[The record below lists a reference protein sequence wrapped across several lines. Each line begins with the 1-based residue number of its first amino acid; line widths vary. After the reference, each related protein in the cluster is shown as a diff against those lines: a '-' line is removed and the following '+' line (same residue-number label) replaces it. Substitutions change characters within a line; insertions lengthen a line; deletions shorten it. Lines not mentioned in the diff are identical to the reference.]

1 MFNIYQM
8 MLESANV
15 EIQSNEKDIELNTE
29 REKQKD
35 TQSSLTKLTYII
47 LIYVF
52 YIFGGLFNEKLTKN
66 EYEFTDTNNEIKK
79 FKFKDPL
86 IILCTLSSFELIVSF
101 YMSKKMKYK
110 LFQDSKISPITFY
123 DEAILGVLHTG
134 STFTSQLSLLYI
146 DFIVKTIGKS
156 CKSASI
162 IFLYFLNSIPFIH
175 NFLQKLLNNNT
186 GNNKNTKDKIYIK
199 DIIKVI
205 ITTISVFLFNL
216 NGEKSSKSGL
226 RTNSTFGILVLAT
239 SLFFDG
245 LLSLKEKMLQTNIS
259 NNSIYNGYEKIICW
273 EYMKIFAL
281 CTFIF
286 GISQVSFNIAFGNY
300 FEIIKQ
306 IIICKELMRDLI
318 IYALFDALGQSILF
332 MFLGLYGPLTLCIVT
347 SVRKILSISISII
360 YFGKTISFNQSLS
373 LILATSIIFWEVYDK
388 GNKYKNNEG
397 IKTS

>member
-66 EYEFTDTNNEIKK
+66 EYEFTYTNNEIKK

-245 LLSLKEKMLQTNIS
+245 LLSLKEKMIQTNIS

-306 IIICKELMRDLI
+306 IIVCKELMRDLI

>member
-1 MFNIYQM
+1 M

-29 REKQKD
+29 REKHND

-245 LLSLKEKMLQTNIS
+245 LLSLKEKMIQTNIS

>member
-1 MFNIYQM
+1 M

-15 EIQSNEKDIELNTE
+15 EIQSNEKDIELNIE
-29 REKQKD
+29 KEKQKE

-66 EYEFTDTNNEIKK
+66 EYDIKDSNNETKK

-86 IILCTLSSFELIVSF
+86 IILCTLSSFELVVSF

-175 NFLQKLLNNNT
+175 NFLQKLLNNNV
-186 GNNKNTKDKIYIK
+186 GNNKNSKDKIYIK

-216 NGEKSSKSGL
+216 NGEKNNRSGL

-245 LLSLKEKMLQTNIS
+245 LLSLKEKMIQTNIS
-259 NNSIYNGYEKIICW
+259 NNNIYNGYEKIICW

-286 GISQVSFNIAFGNY
+286 GISQVCFNIAFGNY
-300 FEIIKQ
+300 FDIIKE

-360 YFGKTISFNQSLS
+360 YFGKNISFNQSLS

>member
-1 MFNIYQM
+1 M
-8 MLESANV
+8 
-15 EIQSNEKDIELNTE
+15 
-29 REKQKD
+29 
-35 TQSSLTKLTYII
+35 
-47 LIYVF
+47 
-52 YIFGGLFNEKLTKN
+52 TKN

-245 LLSLKEKMLQTNIS
+245 LLSLKEKMIQINIS

-397 IKTS
+397 IKTN

>member
-1 MFNIYQM
+1 MINFYLM

-29 REKQKD
+29 REKQKE

-216 NGEKSSKSGL
+216 NGEKNNKSGL

-245 LLSLKEKMLQTNIS
+245 LLSLKEKMIQTNIS
-259 NNSIYNGYEKIICW
+259 NNSIYNGNEKIICW

-286 GISQVSFNIAFGNY
+286 GISQVGFNIAFGNY
-300 FEIIKQ
+300 FEIINQ
-306 IIICKELMRDLI
+306 IIVCKELMRDLI

>member
-1 MFNIYQM
+1 M

-245 LLSLKEKMLQTNIS
+245 LLSLKEKMIQTNIS

-388 GNKYKNNEG
+388 GNKYKNIEG

>member
-1 MFNIYQM
+1 M

-245 LLSLKEKMLQTNIS
+245 LLSLKEKMIQTNIS

-286 GISQVSFNIAFGNY
+286 GISQVCFNIAFGNY
-300 FEIIKQ
+300 FDIIKE

-332 MFLGLYGPLTLCIVT
+332 MFLGKYGPLTLCIVT

-360 YFGKTISFNQSLS
+360 YFGKNISFQQSLS
-373 LILATSIIFWEVYDK
+373 LILATTIIFWEVYDK
-388 GNKYKNNEG
+388 GSKYKNNDE
-397 IKTS
+397 IKRS

>member
-1 MFNIYQM
+1 M

-245 LLSLKEKMLQTNIS
+245 LLSLKEKMIQTNIS

>member
-66 EYEFTDTNNEIKK
+66 EYEFTDTNNETKK

-199 DIIKVI
+199 DIVKVI

-245 LLSLKEKMLQTNIS
+245 LLSLKEKMIQTNIS

-306 IIICKELMRDLI
+306 IINCKELMRDLI

>member
-1 MFNIYQM
+1 M

-245 LLSLKEKMLQTNIS
+245 LLSLKEKMIQTNIS

-286 GISQVSFNIAFGNY
+286 GISQVGFNIAFGNY

>member
-1 MFNIYQM
+1 M

-66 EYEFTDTNNEIKK
+66 EYEFTDTNNETKK

-199 DIIKVI
+199 DIVKVI

-245 LLSLKEKMLQTNIS
+245 LLSLKEKMIQTNIS

-306 IIICKELMRDLI
+306 IINCKELMRDLI

>member
-1 MFNIYQM
+1 M

-205 ITTISVFLFNL
+205 ITTISVFLFNI

-245 LLSLKEKMLQTNIS
+245 LLSLKEKMIQTNIS

>member
-1 MFNIYQM
+1 M

-66 EYEFTDTNNEIKK
+66 EYEFTDTNNETKK

-245 LLSLKEKMLQTNIS
+245 LLSLKEKMIQTNIS

>member
-1 MFNIYQM
+1 M

-245 LLSLKEKMLQTNIS
+245 LLSLKEKMIQTNIS

-332 MFLGLYGPLTLCIVT
+332 MFLGKYGPLTLCIVT

>member
-1 MFNIYQM
+1 M

-186 GNNKNTKDKIYIK
+186 ANNKNTKDKIYIK

-245 LLSLKEKMLQTNIS
+245 LLSLKEKMIQTNIS

>member
-1 MFNIYQM
+1 M

-245 LLSLKEKMLQTNIS
+245 LLSL
-259 NNSIYNGYEKIICW
+259 
-273 EYMKIFAL
+273 
-281 CTFIF
+281 
-286 GISQVSFNIAFGNY
+286 
-300 FEIIKQ
+300 
-306 IIICKELMRDLI
+306 
-318 IYALFDALGQSILF
+318 
-332 MFLGLYGPLTLCIVT
+332 
-347 SVRKILSISISII
+347 
-360 YFGKTISFNQSLS
+360 
-373 LILATSIIFWEVYDK
+373 
-388 GNKYKNNEG
+388 
-397 IKTS
+397 

>member
-1 MFNIYQM
+1 M

-66 EYEFTDTNNEIKK
+66 EYEFTDANNEIKK

-245 LLSLKEKMLQTNIS
+245 LLSLKEKMIQTNIS

-281 CTFIF
+281 RTFIF

>member
-1 MFNIYQM
+1 
-8 MLESANV
+8 MLESENV
-15 EIQSNEKDIELNTE
+15 EIQSNEKDVELNIE
-29 REKQKD
+29 KEKQKD

-66 EYEFTDTNNEIKK
+66 EYEYTDTNNETKK

-86 IILCTLSSFELIVSF
+86 IILCTLSSFSLIVSF

-110 LFQDSKISPITFY
+110 LFQDSKVSPISFY
-123 DEAILGVLHTG
+123 DEAILGILHTG

-175 NFLQKLLNNNT
+175 DFLQKLLNNNT
-186 GNNKNTKDKIYIK
+186 ANNKNSKDKINIK

-216 NGEKSSKSGL
+216 NRETNSKSGL
-226 RTNSTFGILVLAT
+226 KSSSTFGVLVLAT

-245 LLSLKEKMLQTNIS
+245 LLSLKEKMIQTNIS
-259 NNSIYNGYEKIICW
+259 NNSIYKGYEKIICW

-281 CTFIF
+281 CTFVF
-286 GISQVSFNIAFGNY
+286 GISQVCFNIAFGNY

-306 IIICKELMRDLI
+306 IIMCKELMRDLI

-360 YFGKTISFNQSLS
+360 YFGKNISFNQSLS

>member
-1 MFNIYQM
+1 
-8 MLESANV
+8 MLESENV
-15 EIQSNEKDIELNTE
+15 EIQSNEKDVELNIE
-29 REKQKD
+29 KEKQKD

-66 EYEFTDTNNEIKK
+66 EYEYTDTNNETKK

-86 IILCTLSSFELIVSF
+86 IILCTLSSFSLIVSF

-110 LFQDSKISPITFY
+110 LFQDSKVSPISFY

-175 NFLQKLLNNNT
+175 DFLQKLLNNNT
-186 GNNKNTKDKIYIK
+186 ANNKNSKDKINIK

-216 NGEKSSKSGL
+216 NRETNSKSGL
-226 RTNSTFGILVLAT
+226 KSSSTFGILVLAT

-245 LLSLKEKMLQTNIS
+245 LLSLKEKMIQTNIS
-259 NNSIYNGYEKIICW
+259 NNSIYKGYEKIICW

-281 CTFIF
+281 CTFVF
-286 GISQVSFNIAFGNY
+286 GISQVCFNIAFGNY

-306 IIICKELMRDLI
+306 IIMCKELMRDLI

-360 YFGKTISFNQSLS
+360 YFGKNISFNQSLS

-397 IKTS
+397 IKKN

>member
-199 DIIKVI
+199 DIVKVI

-245 LLSLKEKMLQTNIS
+245 LLSLKEKMIQTNIS

>member
-245 LLSLKEKMLQTNIS
+245 LLSLKEKMIQTNIS

>member
-1 MFNIYQM
+1 
-8 MLESANV
+8 MLESENV
-15 EIQSNEKDIELNTE
+15 EIQSNEKDVELNIE
-29 REKQKD
+29 KEKQKD

-66 EYEFTDTNNEIKK
+66 EYEFTDSNNETKK

-86 IILCTLSSFELIVSF
+86 IILCTLSSFSLIVSF

-110 LFQDSKISPITFY
+110 LFQDSKVSPISFY
-123 DEAILGVLHTG
+123 DEAILGILHTG

-175 NFLQKLLNNNT
+175 DFLQKLLNNNT
-186 GNNKNTKDKIYIK
+186 ANNKNSKDKINIK

-216 NGEKSSKSGL
+216 NRETNSKSGL
-226 RTNSTFGILVLAT
+226 RSSSTFGILVLAT

-245 LLSLKEKMLQTNIS
+245 LLSLKEKMIQTNIS
-259 NNSIYNGYEKIICW
+259 NNSIYKGYEKIICW

-281 CTFIF
+281 CTFVF
-286 GISQVSFNIAFGNY
+286 GISQVCFNIAFGNY

-306 IIICKELMRDLI
+306 IIMCKELMRDLI

-360 YFGKTISFNQSLS
+360 YFGKNISFNQSLS

-397 IKTS
+397 IKTN

>member
-1 MFNIYQM
+1 M

-245 LLSLKEKMLQTNIS
+245 LLSLKEKMIQINIS

-397 IKTS
+397 IKTN

>member
-1 MFNIYQM
+1 M
-8 MLESANV
+8 MLENANV
-15 EIQSNEKDIELNTE
+15 EIQDSEKEM
-29 REKQKD
+29 EKEKEKESD
-35 TQSSLTKLTYII
+35 SSFTKLIYIL
-47 LIYVF
+47 LIYIF

-66 EYEFTDTNNEIKK
+66 EYDIKDSNNETKK

-86 IILCTLSSFELIVSF
+86 IILCTLSSFELVVSF

-175 NFLQKLLNNNT
+175 NFLQKLLNNNV
-186 GNNKNTKDKIYIK
+186 GNNKNSKDKIYIK

-216 NGEKSSKSGL
+216 NGEKNNRSGL

-245 LLSLKEKMLQTNIS
+245 LLSLKEKMIQTNIS
-259 NNSIYNGYEKIICW
+259 NNNIYNGYEKIICW

-360 YFGKTISFNQSLS
+360 YFGKNISFNQSLS

>member
-205 ITTISVFLFNL
+205 ITTISVLLFNL
-216 NGEKSSKSGL
+216 NGEKSSKSCL

-245 LLSLKEKMLQTNIS
+245 LLSLKEKMIQTNIS

>member
-245 LLSLKEKMLQTNIS
+245 LLSLKEKMIQTNIS

-286 GISQVSFNIAFGNY
+286 GISQVGFNIAFGNY

>member
-1 MFNIYQM
+1 M

-245 LLSLKEKMLQTNIS
+245 LLSLKEKMIQTNIS

-286 GISQVSFNIAFGNY
+286 GISQVSFNIAFGSY

>member
-1 MFNIYQM
+1 M
-8 MLESANV
+8 MIENANV
-15 EIQSNEKDIELNTE
+15 EIQSNEKDIELNV
-29 REKQKD
+29 EKEKEKEA
-35 TQSSLTKLTYII
+35 QSSLTKLTYII

-66 EYEFTDTNNEIKK
+66 EYEYIDANNEKKK

-86 IILCTLSSFELIVSF
+86 IILCTLSSFSLIVSL
-101 YMSKKMKYK
+101 YMSRKMKNK
-110 LFQDSKISPITFY
+110 LFGGSEISPISFY
-123 DEAILGVLHTG
+123 DESILGVLHTI

-162 IFLYFLNSIPFIH
+162 IFLYFLNSIPFVH

-186 GNNKNTKDKIYIK
+186 NNNKNAKDKINIK

-216 NGEKSSKSGL
+216 NSGKNSKSGM
-226 RTNSTFGILVLAT
+226 RANSTFGILVLAT

-245 LLSLKEKMLQTNIS
+245 LLSLKEKMIQTNIS

-281 CTFIF
+281 CTFVF
-286 GISQVSFNIAFGNY
+286 GISQVCFNIAFGNY

-306 IIICKELMRDLI
+306 IILCRGLIRDLI

-360 YFGKTISFNQSLS
+360 YFGKNISFNQSLS

-388 GNKYKNNEG
+388 GNKYKNNDG
-397 IKTS
+397 IKTN

>member
-245 LLSLKEKMLQTNIS
+245 LLSLKEKMIQTNIS

-286 GISQVSFNIAFGNY
+286 GISQVGFNIAFGNY

-306 IIICKELMRDLI
+306 IIVCKELMRDLI

>member
-1 MFNIYQM
+1 M

-245 LLSLKEKMLQTNIS
+245 LLSLKEKMIQTNIS

-281 CTFIF
+281 RTFIF
-286 GISQVSFNIAFGNY
+286 AFGNY

>member
-1 MFNIYQM
+1 M

-15 EIQSNEKDIELNTE
+15 EIQSNEKDLELNTE

-245 LLSLKEKMLQTNIS
+245 LLSLKEKMIQTNIS

>member
-35 TQSSLTKLTYII
+35 IQSSLTKLTYII

-123 DEAILGVLHTG
+123 DEVILGVLHTG

-216 NGEKSSKSGL
+216 NKEKSSKSGL

-245 LLSLKEKMLQTNIS
+245 LLSLKEKMIQTNIS

>member
-1 MFNIYQM
+1 M

-186 GNNKNTKDKIYIK
+186 GNTKNTKDKIYIK

-245 LLSLKEKMLQTNIS
+245 LLSLKEKMIQTNIS

-360 YFGKTISFNQSLS
+360 YFGKTISFNQSLT

>member
-1 MFNIYQM
+1 M

-66 EYEFTDTNNEIKK
+66 EYEFTDTNNETKK

-175 NFLQKLLNNNT
+175 NFLQKLLNNNN

-245 LLSLKEKMLQTNIS
+245 LLSLKEKMIQTNIS

>member
-1 MFNIYQM
+1 M

-245 LLSLKEKMLQTNIS
+245 LLSLKEKMIQTNIS

-397 IKTS
+397 IKTN

>member
-1 MFNIYQM
+1 M

-86 IILCTLSSFELIVSF
+86 IILCALSSFELIVSF

-245 LLSLKEKMLQTNIS
+245 LLSLKEKMIQTNIS

-281 CTFIF
+281 RTFIF